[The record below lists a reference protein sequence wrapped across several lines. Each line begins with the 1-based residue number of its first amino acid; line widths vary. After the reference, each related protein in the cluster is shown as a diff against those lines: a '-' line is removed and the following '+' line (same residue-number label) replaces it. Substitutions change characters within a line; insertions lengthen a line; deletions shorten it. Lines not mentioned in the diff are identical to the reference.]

1 MEEIGEVLT
10 MDVYRECE
18 VGMYEPRNY
27 EGPPVQQ
34 EVKEYLPVS
43 NQKEKKENLPASN
56 QEYGKQQYWESRYA
70 RET

>member
-1 MEEIGEVLT
+1 ME
-10 MDVYRECE
+10 VYRECE

-27 EGPPVQQ
+27 EGLPVKQ

-43 NQKEKKENLPASN
+43 NHGEKKENLPASN